1 MKRFVAIIL
10 LYFICLVGC
19 GPKRRTNLR
28 RQTLQT
34 SSNLRLKIKQD
45 RTIQKFKLELFGVE
59 CKFCARAALELLEQ
73 IPGVVLAEYVCD
85 NSKNS
90 IAKNSQ
96 DQDMLDQFGTGE
108 IASMLDLAY
117 SEAQTNKKL
126 AYNNRKHDRHDQC
139 NQANKLNKYGVNNF
153 PGYVKL
159 YYKPRENSQLSD
171 VQIKQAL
178 NSDGFDLKFTQQI

>member
-73 IPGVVLAEYVCD
+73 IPGVVLAEYICSPD
-85 NSKNS
+85 LFDQENLKN
-90 IAKNSQ
+90 IEQLKP
-96 DQDMLDQFGTGE
+96 DE
-108 IASMLDLAY
+108 ITSMLDVAY
-117 SEAQTNKKL
+117 THNHASNYKI
-126 AYNNRKHDRHDQC
+126 
-139 NQANKLNKYGVNNF
+139 KYGVNNF